1 MFHFLGGYTL
11 IRLLNKDALNKLKL
25 FYLLK
30 ESEEIQTISSVSKK
44 FNLDKRTTLRL
55 LQAFQQ
61 DIIQFQL
68 EQDIHLNFQ
77 NERNIIFEL
86 ANSFDPQ
93 FLYVN
98 YLEQSINFNACLDIF
113 NQDFTNISQFS
124 AKHYQSVS
132 TTKRSLDSFKRLM
145 KQYELSLDLAKNQ
158 MIVGKEH
165 QIRYFYYT
173 FFWESYSSTQWPFPE
188 IDLHTLQVSL
198 HEITK
203 DFKNLPIPDI
213 NKMIVWVAVSLIRI
227 NQGYVIDYE
236 EDYQHFKNHT
246 ISYNQ
251 FQQFALT
258 LAETLSLPAELLT
271 TSELQFLYFS
281 LATTSAFSHHEF
293 YSVVDI
299 DTNHEFLPVTASQL
313 WIKRFCSFFDISL
326 TPNEYFYLYTNL
338 LSLHSRA
345 LYLIG
350 PSNVYGILD
359 NGSNTFKRSPDNY
372 AKIKKFCL
380 KLEKEEPYFPLIFK
394 RNNQLIPQYLIL
406 VMDLLKRKEQPV
418 SIYLASGLNVI
429 ERDSLQAQLQDLNP
443 FPLKFSEHTEDID
456 LIVTDVSIPKIFSK
470 EIPVFHWNPIPTK
483 KDLKL
488 VIAILSE
495 LHYAKNKK

>member
-1 MFHFLGGYTL
+1 M

-30 ESEEIQTISSVSKK
+30 ESDEIQTISSVSKK
-44 FNLDKRTTLRL
+44 FSLDKRTTLRL

-61 DIIQFQL
+61 DILQFCL
-68 EQDIHLNFQ
+68 EKDIHLDFQ
-77 NERNIIFEL
+77 NERNIIFTL
-86 ANSFDPQ
+86 VDSFDPQ
-93 FLYVN
+93 ILYVN
-98 YLEQSINFNACLDIF
+98 YLEQSINFKACLDIF

-132 TTKRSLDSFKRLM
+132 TTKRYLDSLKRLV
-145 KQYELSLDLAKNQ
+145 KQYDLTLDLAKNQ

-173 FFWESYSSTQWPFPE
+173 FFWESYSSTQWPFPD
-188 IDLHTLQVSL
+188 IDLHRLQVTL
-198 HEITK
+198 HDITK
-203 DFKNLPIPDI
+203 NFKNLPIPDV
-213 NKMIVWVAVSLIRI
+213 NKMIVWIAVSLIRI
-227 NQGYVIDYE
+227 KQGYVIDYE
-236 EDYQHFKNHT
+236 EDYQ
-246 ISYNQ
+246 Q
-251 FQQFALT
+251 FQNHNLSYDQFREFALT

-271 TSELQFLYFS
+271 KYELQFLYFS
-281 LATTSAFSHHEF
+281 LATTSSFSHHDF

-299 DTNHEFLPVTASQL
+299 DTNHEFVPVTASQI
-313 WIKRFCSFFDISL
+313 WIKRFCTFFEISL

-359 NGSNTFKRSPDNY
+359 NGSNIFKRSPDNY
-372 AKIKKFCL
+372 VKIKQFCL
-380 KLEKEEPYFPLIFK
+380 KLERDEPYFSLIFK

-406 VMDLLKRKEQPV
+406 VLDLLKRKEKPV

-429 ERDSLQAQLQDLNP
+429 ERDSLQEQMKDLNP
-443 FPLKFSEHTEDID
+443 FPIVFNEHIENID
-456 LIVTDVSIPKIFSK
+456 LIITDVSIPKIFSK
-470 EIPVFHWNPIPTK
+470 DIPVFHWNPIPTK

-488 VIAILSE
+488 VTKLLSE
-495 LHYAKNKK
+495 LHYVKNNK